1 MKNEE
6 LIEQFYE
13 GIRESNSSKLSA
25 CVHAQFELIWQ
36 GSSDIPW
43 SGRWRGV
50 SGLEEFFSI
59 LGTHVDVV
67 SISVAHTVSDK
78 DITIAV
84 LNGEWLVHPNAA
96 KISATAAN
104 VFAFEDK
111 RIRSYTVIN
120 DSEAFAKALL

>member
-1 MKNEE
+1 MKNSE

-13 GIRESNSSKLSA
+13 GIRENNSAKLSA

-36 GSSDIPW
+36 GSTDIPW

-59 LGTHVDVV
+59 LGTHVEVV
-67 SISVAHTVSDK
+67 SISVAHEVSDQ
-78 DITIAV
+78 DITIVV
-84 LNGEWLVHPNAA
+84 LNGQWLVRPNATE
-96 KISATAAN
+96 ISATAAN
-104 VFAFEDK
+104 IFAFEDE